1 MHCECIGLFWVEVK
15 AFHLPRARRGE
26 LNDVLKID
34 TFSTDEL
41 RAYVSNNPPDTV
53 ARRR

>member
-1 MHCECIGLFWVEVK
+1 MHYECIGLFRVEMK

-34 TFSTDEL
+34 AFSTDEL
-41 RAYVSNNPPDTV
+41 RAYVSNNSPDTL
-53 ARRR
+53 ARLR